1 MRVPELLQKRAQIA
15 DQIKAALDKVSAE
28 GRTCVTPDEQTAL
41 DRMEADIN
49 GLNDLIERER
59 RSELTQAQLG
69 NTLAGQQTQVE
80 TTRDERTARDQAQR
94 QQDAAVSW
102 IRRGFG
108 GLTEE
113 FRGLLPRGDYG
124 GGDSI
129 LFRDL
134 SAVTGSTGGYTVP
147 QGFYY
152 TLTEA
157 LKWYGGIRSSRATI
171 LRTATG
177 NDLPM
182 PTENDTTN
190 VGELL
195 AESAAAGTAD
205 PTFGQVVMKAYKFS
219 SKVVKVP
226 IELIQDSAFD
236 ISSYVARKLGIRIG
250 RITNTYM
257 TTGTG
262 LSQPQGIVNG
272 STLGKT
278 TASPTAITYGELKD
292 LEHSV
297 DPAYRG
303 GAEFMFHDLIAS
315 YLEKL
320 VDGNS
325 RPILVSSLQGL
336 TGGAVEA
343 GSVNRKV
350 YLMGYPTVINQDMDS
365 TVAATKKTALFGDL
379 STFHVREVMD
389 LMLVRFAEL
398 YMANGQVGFLAFYR
412 ADSKALDAGTHPV
425 SYLQQ
430 HA

>member
-1 MRVPELLQKRAQIA
+1 
-15 DQIKAALDKVSAE
+15 
-28 GRTCVTPDEQTAL
+28 
-41 DRMEADIN
+41 MEAELK

-69 NTLAGQQTQVE
+69 NALTGQQTQGE
-80 TTRDERTARDQAQR
+80 TTRDERALREQAQR

-113 FRGLLPRGDYG
+113 FRGMLPRGDYG

-134 SAVTGSTGGYTVP
+134 SAVTGASGGYTVP

-157 LKWYGGIRSSRATI
+157 LKWYGGIKASRATI

-182 PTENDTTN
+182 PTENDTSN

-262 LSQPQGIVNG
+262 SSQPQGIVNG
-272 STLGKT
+272 STLSKT
-278 TASPTAITYGELKD
+278 TASATAITYAELKD

-303 GAEFMFHDLIAS
+303 GAGSCSM
-315 YLEKL
+315 
-320 VDGNS
+320 
-325 RPILVSSLQGL
+325 ILLPTISKSWW
-336 TGGAVEA
+336 TETA
-343 GSVNRKV
+343 GRS
-350 YLMGYPTVINQDMDS
+350 
-365 TVAATKKTALFGDL
+365 
-379 STFHVREVMD
+379 
-389 LMLVRFAEL
+389 
-398 YMANGQVGFLAFYR
+398 
-412 ADSKALDAGTHPV
+412 
-425 SYLQQ
+425 
-430 HA
+430 